1 MKKRTKKNKIR
12 IITSNRNNTAKNN
25 EKITESLIK
34 SIKKKE
40 HLNKVNNKKFLIQI
54 SKKKQLQIVTS
65 SREADNVY
73 YKKILMQLI
82 TSLSVSFSVS
92 YTFSHNSQIHIQFQ
106 DTANVLLTTN
116 NQY

>member
-40 HLNKVNNKKFLIQI
+40 HLNKVNNKKFLI
-54 SKKKQLQIVTS
+54 
-65 SREADNVY
+65 
-73 YKKILMQLI
+73 
-82 TSLSVSFSVS
+82 
-92 YTFSHNSQIHIQFQ
+92 HI
-106 DTANVLLTTN
+106 
-116 NQY
+116 